1 MTIIELEAHRRT
13 ITTPQGPVSCIDVG
27 SGPVALF
34 VHGLGTNALLWR
46 HVIRAF
52 ADDRRCVA
60 IDLPLHGRTPAAAG
74 QDFSLSALA
83 EVVEG
88 VCETAGLRSVGLVAH
103 DTGGAVAQV
112 FAARHSRR
120 LRSLC
125 LTNCE
130 THDNVPPEAFKPTAD
145 LAASGALAAGAAAL
159 LADPEAARA
168 LVFGSGYEDVTNL
181 DLELLRSFLDPV
193 LGTPERAR
201 QFERFILSLRPD
213 DLLAAE
219 PQLARLTV
227 PHPDRLGHPGHVLR
241 SVLCLLAQEPD
252 LRRQRGDRD
261 RRRPPVLPRGAPRRS
276 HRRAPKALGLVNV
289 SWTDRR
295 GSS

>member
-168 LVFGSGYEDVTNL
+168 LVFGSGYEDVTHL

-227 PHPDRLGHPGHVLR
+227 PTLIVWATQDVFFDLSWAYWLKSLIPGASEVIEIDGGRLFFPEERPADLIDALR
-241 SVLCLLAQEPD
+241 KHWA
-252 LRRQRGDRD
+252 R
-261 RRRPPVLPRGAPRRS
+261 
-276 HRRAPKALGLVNV
+276 
-289 SWTDRR
+289 
-295 GSS
+295 